1 MERFRATRRFA
12 ISSTAVAAVVTAALA
27 TGDRVGGPGMSA
39 TDDVRSD
46 PYAAERLRMV
56 RDQIERRGVR
66 DPLVLQA
73 MRRVPR
79 HLLVG
84 PQERFRAYQDG
95 PLPIGSGQTI
105 SQPYIV
111 AFMTEALR
119 VGTGDRVL
127 EVGTGSGYQAAVL
140 AAIVKEVFTIEI
152 HAELARD
159 ARKRLEEL
167 GVRNVRIREGDG
179 FHGWPEEAPF
189 DAIIVTA
196 APASIPRPLLDQ
208 LRPGGRLVIPLGPLD
223 AEAQN
228 LVRVTRTADGFE
240 RETLLP
246 VRFVPMTGEAQQHD

>member
-1 MERFRATRRFA
+1 MERFRGTRRGA
-12 ISSTAVAAVVTAALA
+12 ISTIAVAAVVTAALA

-39 TDDVRSD
+39 ADDDRSD
-46 PYAAERLRMV
+46 PHAAERLRMV
-56 RDQIERRGVR
+56 RDQIERRDVR

-79 HLLVG
+79 HLFVG
-84 PQERFRAYQDG
+84 PQERSRAYGDG

-119 VGTGDRVL
+119 VGPGDRVL

-140 AAIVKEVFTIEI
+140 AAIVKEVFSIEI

-167 GVRNVRIREGDG
+167 GVRNVRLREGDG
-179 FHGWPEEAPF
+179 FHGWPEAAPF

-246 VRFVPMTGEAQQHD
+246 VRFVPMTGEAQQRD